1 MPNERT
7 PNTANHGA
15 LRSASDGALHA
26 GWSEAARGAKGDARQ
41 KTMRSSKNLRAP
53 PPFHSKDIPYATAA
67 GEARGQLLSACEGAL
82 AKRCEQASRG
92 APHFKKIEPVIGCE
106 KLSSASAAP
115 PPQG

>member
-7 PNTANHGA
+7 PNTADHGA

-53 PPFHSKDIPYATAA
+53 PPFHSKDIAYTTAA
-67 GEARGQLLSACEGAL
+67 GQARGQLLSACEQAL
-82 AKRCEQASRG
+82 AESYEQASRG
-92 APHFKKIEPVIGCE
+92 APYFKK
-106 KLSSASAAP
+106 LNR
-115 PPQG
+115 